1 MSAGRLP
8 IAGLL
13 NAQVSLYDLAAGISV
28 PIMLLEHFRCVP
40 DIIGY
45 SNNLSYDHRIKPL
58 RPANDTN
65 LHPAVIPFRVSGGKR
80 SGTTNAKEARS
91 VAALVKA
98 CCEDPAYKGKSIGVI
113 SLLSGGQADLIEKE
127 ISSLLSLKEIEER
140 QILCG
145 EAAQFQGD
153 ERDVI
158 FLSMV
163 DSAEDK
169 EGALSYRSPENK
181 VYQQRYNV
189 AVSRARDQLWIVHSL
204 DKDNDLKRGADGYD
218 IRRGLLEYAE
228 NPAAYNEEEKN

>member
-98 CCEDPAYKGKSIGVI
+98 CCEDPAYKG
-113 SLLSGGQADLIEKE
+113 
-127 ISSLLSLKEIEER
+127 
-140 QILCG
+140 
-145 EAAQFQGD
+145 
-153 ERDVI
+153 
-158 FLSMV
+158 
-163 DSAEDK
+163 
-169 EGALSYRSPENK
+169 
-181 VYQQRYNV
+181 
-189 AVSRARDQLWIVHSL
+189 
-204 DKDNDLKRGADGYD
+204 
-218 IRRGLLEYAE
+218 
-228 NPAAYNEEEKN
+228 NP